1 MQKGTHR
8 TMSSSPRPQQ
18 GGHWLRSN
26 RSDHRARS
34 HAEAHEGERLD
45 APEEIPEHALIPA
58 GKAALVTTNDQLR
71 DLLGHLRAA
80 KSFAYDSEF
89 IGELTYVPK
98 LCLIQAATA
107 ERVALID
114 PLAEIDLTPFWELIA
129 DGSVEKVVHAGLQDI
144 EPVVRILNKPA
155 ANVFDTQIAAGMAG
169 MTYPLSLSK
178 LVYELVG
185 YKLGKGLTFSHW
197 DQRPLSSS
205 QLRYAADDVRYLPAA
220 RAELARRLERLRHAE
235 YAAEESCNL
244 CDPNLQRFDPE
255 AQYTKIRGANS
266 LHPANLAALRELVR
280 WRDGVARQHDAPPR
294 GFLKDEV
301 LLDIARA
308 PIRSVEKLSKV
319 RGLPR
324 PVEVQYG
331 SELVAAVE
339 RGLKTPREELPEPK
353 VTEETPAE
361 KFRTDSLWAAVQ
373 AICIGK
379 QIDPMLVTSRQE
391 IADLLRRRSGG
402 ERIDDLR
409 LLKGWRRTVL
419 GEPLLKLLGGELHC
433 RLSWRDDALAISDCG
448 PGGAA

>member
-1 MQKGTHR
+1 MP
-8 TMSSSPRPQQ
+8 SSPGPK

-26 RSDHRARS
+26 RSEHRARS
-34 HAEAHEGERLD
+34 HAEAHEEQQH
-45 APEEIPEHALIPA
+45 APEAIPRHALIPA
-58 GKAALVTTNDQLR
+58 GKASVVTTDEQLR
-71 DLLGHLRAA
+71 ELLAHLRGA

-98 LCLIQAATA
+98 LCVIQVATA

-114 PLAEIDLTPFWELIA
+114 PLAQLDLTPFWELIA
-129 DGSVEKVVHAGLQDI
+129 DESVEKVVHAGLQDI
-144 EPVVRILNKPA
+144 EPVVRFLNRPA
-155 ANVFDTQIAAGMAG
+155 ANVFDTQIAAGLAG

-197 DQRPLSSS
+197 DQRPLSAS

-220 RAELARRLERLRHAE
+220 RAELGRRLERLGHVA
-235 YAAEESCNL
+235 YAAEESGNL

-255 AQYTKIRGANS
+255 TQYQRIRGANG
-266 LHPANLAALRELVR
+266 LPPANLAALRELVR
-280 WRDGVARQHDAPPR
+280 WRDGVARSHDAPPR
-294 GFLKDEV
+294 AFLKDEV
-301 LLDIARA
+301 LLDLART
-308 PIRSVEKLSKV
+308 PIRSLEKLAKV

-324 PVEVQYG
+324 PVEEQYG
-331 SELVAAVE
+331 VELVAAVE

-391 IADLLRRRSGG
+391 IADVLRRLSGG
-402 ERIDDLR
+402 TSVVDMRVMRGWRQAVLGDPILR
-409 LLKGWRRTVL
+409 LLR
-419 GEPLLKLLGGELHC
+419 GELHC
-433 RLSWRDDALAISDCG
+433 RLSWREDSLRVDDCG
-448 PGGAA
+448 AGGAG